1 MSDDSLRKLV
11 RIQDCIQL
19 SMPDLAYA
27 LHTARLM
34 LDTDDRLE
42 EVVTDIQ
49 TAYDRMDYALE
60 GVKVLISETR

>member
-11 RIQDCIQL
+11 AIRDNLQMA
-19 SMPDLAYA
+19 MPDMVFA
-27 LHTARLM
+27 LRIARLM

-42 EVVTDIQ
+42 EVVTGLQ
-49 TAYDRMDYALE
+49 TAYDKMDDALG